1 MTTTSRASPSPPPG
15 GRPPSGRR
23 PGSQEAQAAKGR
35 RTAVWIGLTA
45 ALCLLGVALVV
56 RPQGGEGVRQDQVSA
71 EAFVGG
77 DLHSLVADPQRPGRL
92 YVGGHAAV
100 ATSADGGATWSP
112 VDSLRGADAMG
123 WAFGPDGIRVSGHP
137 GLSRSSD
144 GGRTFVPASTG
155 LPSTDVHAFGGGGSV
170 LYGASP
176 AVGVFASAD
185 GGTTWEVRA
194 TATGQAFFGRIL
206 VDPSQPDH
214 LVAADVRAGP
224 VESSDGG
231 RSWNPLGGL
240 AGATWVTWGADRAIL
255 IASGPRGAAR
265 SSDGGRSWEPLPLPD
280 GAVIVEAS
288 SGDDATIYAGGLV
301 GTSARIWVSR
311 DAGRTWNRP

>member
-1 MTTTSRASPSPPPG
+1 L
-15 GRPPSGRR
+15 
-23 PGSQEAQAAKGR
+23 
-35 RTAVWIGLTA
+35 TAVV
-45 ALCLLGVALVV
+45 CLLGVALIV
-56 RPQGGEGVRQDQVSA
+56 RSQGGEGARQDQVSA

-100 ATSADGGATWSP
+100 ATSADAGATWSP
-112 VDSLRGADAMG
+112 IDSLRDADAMG
-123 WAFGPDGIRVSGHP
+123 WAFGPDGVWVSGHP
-137 GLSRSSD
+137 GLSRSRD
-144 GGRTFVPASTG
+144 GGQTFVRASTG
-155 LPSTDVHAFGGGGSV
+155 LPSTDVHAFGAGGSL

-185 GGTTWEVRA
+185 GGATWEVRA
-194 TATGQAFFGRIL
+194 TAIGQAFFGRIL

-231 RSWNPLGGL
+231 RSWKPLGGL
-240 AGATWVTWGADRAIL
+240 PGAAWVTWGADMAIL

-265 SSDGGRSWEPLPLPD
+265 SSDGGRSWDPLPLPD
-280 GAVIVEAS
+280 GAVMVEAS
-288 SGDDATIYAGGLV
+288 TGADATVYAGGLV
-301 GTSARIWVSR
+301 GTSARIWVSH

>member
-1 MTTTSRASPSPPPG
+1 
-15 GRPPSGRR
+15 
-23 PGSQEAQAAKGR
+23 
-35 RTAVWIGLTA
+35 LTA
-45 ALCLLGVALVV
+45 AVCLLGVALVV
-56 RPQGGEGVRQDQVSA
+56 RSQGGEGARQDQGSA

-112 VDSLRGADAMG
+112 VDSLRDADAMG
-123 WAFGPDGIRVSGHP
+123 WAFGPDGIWVSGHP
-137 GLSRSSD
+137 GLSRSRD
-144 GGRTFVPASTG
+144 GGRTFVRASTG
-155 LPSTDVHAFGGGGSV
+155 LPSTDVHAFGAGGSV

-185 GGTTWEVRA
+185 GGATWEVRA
-194 TATGQAFFGRIL
+194 TAIGQAFFGRIL

-240 AGATWVTWGADRAIL
+240 PGATWVTWGADRAIL

-280 GAVIVEAS
+280 GAVMVEAS
-288 SGDDATIYAGGLV
+288 SGADATVYAGGLV
-301 GTSARIWVSR
+301 GTSARIWVSH